1 MFVTQ
6 VIPVDPS
13 VLESPKAGFLDP
25 ATPIDI
31 NSPVLTP
38 VAVSKVAP
46 TNPTFSGIAA
56 GQVGKPFRMFGQEFY
71 FRVWPL
77 PRVVDV
83 QNPLLDTNI
92 PFQLWNAYLTPNEI
106 DSIIPTDATG
116 LTLDIDDTGSLD
128 TLELRTVN
136 VQIHA
141 DAPISISALFTFDM
155 EFGQTAVSFIAV
167 LADILPIAPETP
179 VTEKLE
185 WKTDIIQN
193 YDGTEQ
199 RIALRPRPRR
209 YFQMSLVLL
218 NDADRKLIYDKLYQ
232 VATRELIVPS
242 VQYQSR
248 LKVATVVSDNKI
260 YTNTRRAD
268 LRADEKVVIRTRAGT
283 TYIYTVDE
291 VFPDYV
297 TITTALSQVLPV
309 GSIVTNAF
317 GTRMPNK
324 SSLRMNAIDGRVNL
338 ALTVVNPRDQVAWP
352 DSGVV
357 VPTFNDK
364 LLLLRNPDA
373 SGESA
378 EAFDVG
384 LDIID
389 NETGKPAYFT
399 NFVQPFV
406 EGTRKY
412 LVQTLLDPDDIE
424 MWRNFLDAIR
434 GQQKSFYTPT
444 YREDLI
450 FYEAGDFLTG
460 SIDVVG
466 SEYPTLYA
474 DSESYK
480 QVEIETSLGTY
491 HLKVIAADN
500 NGPFSTL
507 RFATP
512 ISDDLT
518 GVEVI
523 RISYLML
530 VRLAN
535 DTVTLT
541 HENTYTM
548 VDLSL
553 RMAVD

>member
-6 VIPVDPS
+6 VIPTDPP
-13 VLESPKAGFLDP
+13 VLETPKPGFLD
-25 ATPIDI
+25 AGTDVTA

-38 VAVSKVAP
+38 VPYAITAP
-46 TNPTFSGIAA
+46 ANPSFSGIADGTV
-56 GQVGKPFRMFGQEFY
+56 GQPFRMFGQEFY

-77 PRVVDV
+77 PRIVDV

-92 PFQLWNAYLTPNEI
+92 PFQLWNAFLTPNDI
-106 DSIIPTDATG
+106 DAIIPTDATG
-116 LTLDIDDTGSLD
+116 LTIDITDLDSLD

-141 DAPISISALFTFDM
+141 DAPINISALFTFDM
-155 EFGQTAVSFIAV
+155 QYGGTAVSFIAV
-167 LADILPIAPETP
+167 LADILPIQPETP
-179 VTEKLE
+179 VAEKLE

-218 NDADRKLIYDKLYQ
+218 NDADRKLLYDKLYQ
-232 VATRELIVPS
+232 VATRELIVPT

-248 LKVATVVSDNKI
+248 LKVKTVVADNKI

-268 LRADEKVVIRTRAGT
+268 LRAGEKVVIRTRAGQF
-283 TYIYTVDE
+283 YIYTIDE
-291 VFPDYV
+291 VFPTYV
-297 TITTALSQVLPV
+297 TITTALSQALPV
-309 GSIVTNAF
+309 GSIITNAF
-317 GTRMPNK
+317 GTRLPNK
-324 SSLRMNAIDGRVNL
+324 SALAMASISGSVNL
-338 ALTVVNPRDQVAWP
+338 NLTVVNPRDQVAWP

-364 LLLLRNPDA
+364 PLLLRNPDA
-373 SGESA
+373 SGATS

-389 NETGKPAYFT
+389 NVTGKPQYFT
-399 NFVQPFV
+399 NFVQPFM
-406 EGTRKY
+406 EGARKY
-412 LVQTLLDPDDIE
+412 LVQTLFEPDDLE
-424 MWRNFLDAIR
+424 MWRGFLDAIR

-450 FYEAGDFLTG
+450 FYDAGDFLTG

-466 SEYPTLYA
+466 AEYPTLYA
-474 DSESYK
+474 DSESYR
-480 QVEIETSLGTY
+480 QLEIETSIGTY
-491 HLKVIAADN
+491 HVKVVAADN

-541 HENTYTM
+541 HENAYTT

-553 RMAVD
+553 RMAVE